1 MGIDAEFILK
11 VASLIL
17 LAVSLCCAS
26 RVVSSVAKNIAGFGD
41 AKGRDHTG
49 REFSVKQIEMTRA
62 QNSFWITVAI
72 VVVVVVGIMN
82 KISQDLF
89 VALLIAGLGGLGI
102 KVATDAWSTKNIG
115 ELKEKDN
122 TNKSDV

>member
-1 MGIDAEFILK
+1 MVIVAEFILK
-11 VASLIL
+11 VVSLIL

-26 RVVSSVAKNIAGFGD
+26 RVVSNVAKNIAGFGD
-41 AKGRDHTG
+41 AKGRDHAG

-72 VVVVVVGIMN
+72 VVVVVVGIMD

-89 VALLIAGLGGLGI
+89 VGLLIAGLGSLGI
-102 KVATDAWSTKNIG
+102 KVAADARSTKNIG

-122 TNKSDV
+122 TNKSAV